1 MDYINI
7 SQTIGIDTLIN
18 KKLLAASAIF
28 KHVRKGEVLKLAN
41 LHNVDAEVL
50 DKITILE
57 IKSER
62 IKDAD
67 KVANVKRE
75 LELLSASWLEAVEQ
89 DDSVRRIHA
98 ELKTINEALWEIED
112 DIRDKERARE
122 FDQVFIDLARS
133 VYVTNDQ
140 RANAKKE
147 LNIYLGS
154 EIVEE
159 KSYQDYS

>member
-1 MDYINI
+1 MDII
-7 SQTIGIDTLIN
+7 QVPVSPG
-18 KKLLAASAIF
+18 
-28 KHVRKGEVLKLAN
+28 
-41 LHNVDAEVL
+41 EVL

-62 IKDAD
+62 INDAG

-75 LELLSASWLEAVEQ
+75 LELLQTSWRQAVDE
-89 DDSVRRIHA
+89 DETVSRIHA